1 MRLKK
6 GLDILYKY
14 LLALIGTIGIM
25 SIPLLTVFSDSRLM
39 PVYLGAVIF
48 CCIFVVVFSMK
59 GKLPLFITTGIILLT
74 TVVVIVERTK
84 LLAGLRSLIQALN
97 EEFLIKSK
105 GSIELPN
112 IGFTAVKG
120 RQGFLSPLMAL
131 LVFITFIVAFLVCLN
146 VMYIRSILVAVIL
159 ELPFMALFITGLIIP
174 HKVSFMLA
182 VFFVFGVSALNKKEK
197 MSVSGYI
204 SFAICIISVIIVN
217 VFAGENTY
225 SKPAIFDKA
234 YEIAN
239 DTMEGK
245 LGQDV
250 VGNSGVSNGELGKF
264 DRIEVTNEP
273 LAQITTQNTGE
284 RQYFKI
290 YVGAE
295 YKYKDNYWDN
305 ENYKMQ
311 IDEGRILST
320 LHTVYLTR
328 DRYASIIAPENPSKI
343 EDIFQTYRYSINNS
357 DGTES
362 RHAYILKNKNYNAFE
377 EAKRL
382 ASPGVL
388 EYAGYEERVYKTYL
402 GVPEELNDTLSNI
415 IGERKLESASDIL
428 QYAEYIREFFVDN
441 YQYSLAPGR
450 TPKGRDFV
458 QYFLETNKKGYCTY
472 FATAATMMFRYVGV
486 PARYCEGYSVSKE
499 KIDNSWTGVNTVGT
513 NQYDIYTFDVLDSE
527 AHAWTEIYIDGYGWL
542 TIDVTPGYTDYIQ
555 QTDTNNRNSG
565 TQSGGNE
572 ERQTVTEASSE
583 GVTSSQENDVS
594 EADSI
599 TEDTQTPDSQT
610 GITDNKDNS
619 AQNSIR
625 AGIGAIITIL
635 VIFIILSVIII
646 FAVRYR
652 IHKRRLENSNIFE
665 LYEYIE
671 KLLIILGYKRLN
683 NMEYE
688 RYSRKLAATDR
699 RLAEADIT
707 GCMDVILKMK
717 FSNEKEVNPQD
728 SKIVSDCAR
737 NIRKYVYEKQN
748 TFGRFVLK
756 YIKCL

>member
-1 MRLKK
+1 M
-6 GLDILYKY
+6 
-14 LLALIGTIGIM
+14 
-25 SIPLLTVFSDSRLM
+25 
-39 PVYLGAVIF
+39 
-48 CCIFVVVFSMK
+48 
-59 GKLPLFITTGIILLT
+59 
-74 TVVVIVERTK
+74 
-84 LLAGLRSLIQALN
+84 
-97 EEFLIKSK
+97 
-105 GSIELPN
+105 
-112 IGFTAVKG
+112 
-120 RQGFLSPLMAL
+120 
-131 LVFITFIVAFLVCLN
+131 
-146 VMYIRSILVAVIL
+146 
-159 ELPFMALFITGLIIP
+159 
-174 HKVSFMLA
+174 
-182 VFFVFGVSALNKKEK
+182 
-197 MSVSGYI
+197 
-204 SFAICIISVIIVN
+204 
-217 VFAGENTY
+217 
-225 SKPAIFDKA
+225 
-234 YEIAN
+234 
-239 DTMEGK
+239 
-245 LGQDV
+245 
-250 VGNSGVSNGELGKF
+250 
-264 DRIEVTNEP
+264 
-273 LAQITTQNTGE
+273 
-284 RQYFKI
+284 
-290 YVGAE
+290 
-295 YKYKDNYWDN
+295 
-305 ENYKMQ
+305 
-311 IDEGRILST
+311 
-320 LHTVYLTR
+320 
-328 DRYASIIAPENPSKI
+328 
-343 EDIFQTYRYSINNS
+343 
-357 DGTES
+357 
-362 RHAYILKNKNYNAFE
+362 
-377 EAKRL
+377 
-382 ASPGVL
+382 
-388 EYAGYEERVYKTYL
+388 
-402 GVPEELNDTLSNI
+402 
-415 IGERKLESASDIL
+415 ESASDIL
-428 QYAEYIREFFVDN
+428 QYAEYIREFFADN

-472 FATAATMMFRYVGV
+472 FATAATMMFRYAGV

-513 NQYDIYTFDVLDSE
+513 DQYDIYTFDALDSE

-542 TIDVTPGYTDYIQ
+542 TIDVTPGYADYIQ
-555 QTDTNNRNSG
+555 QTDTSNRNSG

-583 GVTSSQENDVS
+583 SVTSSQENDVS

>member
-14 LLALIGTIGIM
+14 LLALIGTIGII

-59 GKLPLFITTGIILLT
+59 GKMPLFITSGIILLT

-131 LVFITFIVAFLVCLN
+131 LVFITFIVAFLVCMN
-146 VMYIRSILVAVIL
+146 VMYIRSILVAVVL
-159 ELPFMALFITGLIIP
+159 ELPFMTLFITGLIIP

-182 VFFVFGVSALNKKEK
+182 VFFVFGVAALNKKEK

-204 SFAICIISVIIVN
+204 SFAICIISVILVN
-217 VFAGENTY
+217 VFAGENSY
-225 SKPAIFDKA
+225 SKPEIFDKA

-239 DTMEGK
+239 DAMEGK

-264 DRIEVTNEP
+264 DRIEVNNEP

-305 ENYKMQ
+305 ENYKMR

-343 EDIFQTYRYSINNS
+343 EDIFQTYRYSINSS

-377 EAKRL
+377 EVKRL

-402 GVPEELNDTLSNI
+402 GVPEELNDTLNNI
-415 IGERKLESASDIL
+415 IGERKLDSALDIL
-428 QYAEYIREFFVDN
+428 EYAEYIRKFFADN

-472 FATAATMMFRYVGV
+472 FATAATMMFRYAGV
-486 PARYCEGYSVSKE
+486 PARYCEGYSVSPE
-499 KIDNSWTGVNTVGT
+499 KINNSWTGVNTVGKY
-513 NQYDIYTFDVLDSE
+513 QYDIYTFDVLDSE

-555 QTDTNNRNSG
+555 QTDTSNINSG
-565 TQSGGNE
+565 TQSDRNE

-583 GVTSSQENDVS
+583 SADSSQENDAS
-594 EADSI
+594 ESDSI

-610 GITDNKDNS
+610 GITDNKDDS
-619 AQNSIR
+619 GQNSKR
-625 AGIGAIITIL
+625 AGIGVVIT
-635 VIFIILSVIII
+635 VFVFFIILSVIII

-652 IHKRRLENSNIFE
+652 MHKRRLENSNIFE

-688 RYSRKLAATDR
+688 RYARKLAAMDR

-707 GCMDVILKMK
+707 GCMDVILKVK
-717 FSNEKEVNPQD
+717 FSNEKDVNPHD
-728 SKIVSDCAR
+728 YKIVSDCAG